1 MKKLLLPLLF
11 FLSLGFSAT
20 SQAEL
25 QAMQDADLRSVV
37 GQQRFSQETHDNAD
51 RAGVFICDVL
61 CPTLTNLSIG
71 VPISLQG
78 GVTGA
83 LFGINGDSG
92 SGFIGNA
99 LDNIAETFK

>member
-1 MKKLLLPLLF
+1 MKKITVLALF
-11 FLSLGFSAT
+11 VVSFGFSAM

-25 QAMQDADLRSVV
+25 LAMHDTDLREVV
-37 GQQRFSQETHDNAD
+37 GQQIFSQATHDNAD

-61 CPTLTNLSIG
+61 CPTISNLSIG
-71 VPISLQG
+71 VPIALEG

-83 LFGINGDSG
+83 LFGINGDSS

-99 LDNIAETFK
+99 LNGIAETFK